1 MTKTALVTGA
11 SSGIGEAIAELLLEE
26 GWEVYGIGRDFSG
39 CDLKNHPKFIC
50 GQFDLLEEEALSSFL
65 KQLPLSSLNLL
76 VNNAASAWYGPH
88 ETISDS
94 QIETMVRTNLELPM
108 KLCARLL
115 RPLREN
121 HGTIINIASV
131 TALETSTHGAV
142 YGALKAGLLHFS
154 RTLFEEN
161 RKAGLKVSVILP
173 DMTDT
178 DLYRNADFTA
188 DLAEGC
194 SLSPQEVAET
204 VRFILSQPEGTLV
217 SELVIRPQ
225 YHRIKK
231 KQKPE

>member
-11 SSGIGEAIAELLLEE
+11 SSGIGKAIAALLLEE
-26 GWEVYGIGRDFSG
+26 DWEVYGIGRDFSD
-39 CDLKNHPKFIC
+39 CDLINHPRFIS
-50 GQFDLLEEEALSSFL
+50 GQFDLLDEEKLTSFL
-65 KQLPLSSLNLL
+65 NQLPLSSLKLL
-76 VNNAASAWYGPH
+76 VNNAGAAWYGMH
-88 ETISDS
+88 ETISDR

-108 KLCARLL
+108 KLTARLL
-115 RPLREN
+115 RSLRDN

-131 TALETSTHGAV
+131 TALQTSTHGAV

-188 DLAEGC
+188 DTAEGC

-204 VRFILSQPEGTLV
+204 VRFILQQPEGTLV

-231 KQKPE
+231 KV